1 MGHVRSI
8 PRCRLPIFRRFDLF
22 GRHPKRSSCLPPLE
36 FCIVPRAS
44 SPGIAASDLGVR
56 SLCACGNWEGTCGA
70 VCRNCAQANEVQATT
85 PQTSELSA
93 HDVEFDVMLG
103 SPRSVTFSPG
113 ASLVLPAQRLSP
125 NAATRKSGQTRIRVA
140 KDARS
145 GDADRCWLQSAP
157 VASPKLRKFGCGV
170 SHDELVA
177 VAQCGARGQLPSTRP
192 IFFQLMFDQVMFGST
207 LLAIPRAS
215 MFLFEGLA
223 IGSTGVS
230 SVSIEASALA
240 AC

>member
-1 MGHVRSI
+1 MARLDTSPLRCKAENPKAAPHDGTCQVYSPGADCRSFVASI
-8 PRCRLPIFRRFDLF
+8 CSADIRRGAPACR
-22 GRHPKRSSCLPPLE
+22 RSNSSGLMRV
-36 FCIVPRAS
+36 CIVPRAS

-56 SLCACGNWEGTCGA
+56 SLCACGNWEGTRGA

-85 PQTSELSA
+85 PQTSEVSA

-113 ASLVLPAQRLSP
+113 ASLVWPAHRLSP

-145 GDADRCWLQSAP
+145 GDADRCWLQSPP

-177 VAQCGARGQLPSTRP
+177 GWHNAAREDSCLYPS
-192 IFFQLMFDQVMFGST
+192 D
-207 LLAIPRAS
+207 LLS
-215 MFLFEGLA
+215 N
-223 IGSTGVS
+223 
-230 SVSIEASALA
+230 
-240 AC
+240 